1 MRTLLIGA
9 LAATLVGCGHQPA
22 AVSCT
27 GANGLACLER
37 TAGPPIKLASFRINS
52 TAPNGKPESAWKGEK
67 PPFTQP
73 PRGRRLAGKTAKSTG
88 IAARAEGP
96 TTRIPLQAD
105 SSKGRL
111 ELGSAAADSK
121 TTGANIA
128 EPHPTVGAADADA
141 RRIEARVAAATVL
154 AERIT
159 VATVNPSP
167 DIKPG
172 NGDRSSRAETL
183 GRGHGENNAP
193 ASANDTY
200 LLIAVVMTRSDI
212 KSVSD
217 LIGAK
222 IAIGSMHSMSQGS
235 VRTAIVAAGA
245 PGIQLSEGQTT
256 AINRLVNGEVPA
268 AVLALVSTDAANGF
282 PEIAGFNI
290 FQIPLS
296 PRSDKARS

>member
-1 MRTLLIGA
+1 MRALLIGA
-9 LAATLVGCGHQPA
+9 LAATLAGCGRQPA
-22 AVSCT
+22 VVSCA
-27 GANGLACLER
+27 GANGLVCLEY

-52 TAPNGKPESAWKGEK
+52 TAANSKPESARKAEK
-67 PPFTQP
+67 RPFTH
-73 PRGRRLAGKTAKSTG
+73 PRRGPRLASNTAKSAG
-88 IAARAEGP
+88 IAARVEAP
-96 TTRIPLQAD
+96 TTRIPLQVG
-105 SSKGRL
+105 SSRGRL

-121 TTGANIA
+121 TTRANIA
-128 EPHPTVGAADADA
+128 EPYPTVGAANADA
-141 RRIEARVAAATVL
+141 KRIEAKVAAATVL

-193 ASANDTY
+193 ASANDTD
-200 LLIAVVMTRSDI
+200 LLIAIVMTRSDI
-212 KSVSD
+212 RSVSD
-217 LIGAK
+217 LIGTK
-222 IAIGSMHSMSQGS
+222 IAIDNRHSMSHRS
-235 VRTAIVAAGA
+235 VTTAIVAAGA

-282 PEIAGFNI
+282 PEIVGFNV

-296 PRSDKARS
+296 PRSDRARP